1 MINNGDIKLIYSY
14 LKGDAVET
22 EKIEN
27 ITKRLELI
35 IKQIEVQEE
44 FNSKMDEI
52 SKEFETLKN
61 RAE

>member
-1 MINNGDIKLIYSY
+1 MINNADIKLIYSY
-14 LKGDAVET
+14 LKGDAVDT

-52 SKEFETLKN
+52 SKEFETLKK
-61 RAE
+61 